1 MKKGIFVI
9 PLIVSAACV
18 GGVLAFSP
26 SASAAIDGENGPI
39 VYIDNQVPTET
50 ENGNN
55 EDRAV
60 IRQEDTVSQVITT
73 APDGSNEKVV
83 AEETDGN
90 ITAVGIS
97 PPTAGNE
104 YDIAYGVETKNNCK
118 TNEYTCAVVNKVT
131 TNSDSTESTDPA
143 TLATLDSL
151 VTGTKNNKSSSWVNN
166 LSYSPDG
173 QTVLATQYSTK
184 FFDVKSSVIAIDND
198 TGGQTTIVAKS
209 SDPYLNAGYAD
220 NGDIYFSQMKCSL
233 DDIVCRWNNRSNLTS
248 DIWVIKAGE
257 TTPAQLTTTSRIN
270 EYFIDVSPDSKS
282 VLVAQDS
289 PACTY
294 HLYVLGKRDGH
305 PPVFCDYYLVD
316 TTTGAAT
323 KIEDMPSYFVPAY
336 FSPDGTSL
344 IGTAWPTA
352 HKKTEAARGLIEN
365 EAEVYTAVFN
375 LSTKVLAKL
384 TDQLGVIQWA
394 PLAQADST
402 PEVPVV
408 TVTATPTTV
417 VSATLPNTGSSA
429 VAYMEL
435 VIALAFASTAT
446 VIASAKSYKK

>member
-1 MKKGIFVI
+1 MTHSSV
-9 PLIVSAACV
+9 VT
-18 GGVLAFSP
+18 
-26 SASAAIDGENGPI
+26 
-39 VYIDNQVPTET
+39 IDN
-50 ENGNN
+50 
-55 EDRAV
+55 
-60 IRQEDTVSQVITT
+60 
-73 APDGSNEKVV
+73 
-83 AEETDGN
+83 TDG
-90 ITAVGIS
+90 T
-97 PPTAGNE
+97 
-104 YDIAYGVETKNNCK
+104 
-118 TNEYTCAVVNKVT
+118 VT
-131 TNSDSTESTDPA
+131 P
-143 TLATLDSL
+143 L
-151 VTGTKNNKSSSWVNN
+151 V
-166 LSYSPDG
+166 D
-173 QTVLATQYSTK
+173 
-184 FFDVKSSVIAIDND
+184 
-198 TGGQTTIVAKS
+198 AKA
-209 SDPYLNAGYAD
+209 DPYLNAGYAD

-352 HKKTEAARGLIEN
+352 HKKTEVARGLIEN

-429 VAYMEL
+429 VAYMAL

>member
-39 VYIDNQVPTET
+39 VYIDNQVPTEN

-73 APDGSNEKVV
+73 APDGSNQQVV
-83 AEETDGN
+83 AEEKDS
-90 ITAVGIS
+90 ITAAGIS
-97 PPTAGNE
+97 APNSEGN
-104 YDIAYGVETKNNCK
+104 YDIAYGVEATSGCEMYEK
-118 TNEYTCAVVNKVT
+118 TCAVVNKVT
-131 TNSDSTESTDPA
+131 TAGDGSVVEGQD
-143 TLATLDSL
+143 TLARLDSL
-151 VTGTKNNKSSSWVNN
+151 VNGSKKYPSESWVTN

-173 QTVLATQYSTK
+173 QTVLATYSSDKRMSMTH
-184 FFDVKSSVIAIDND
+184 SSVVTIDNTD
-198 TGGQTTIVAKS
+198 GTVTPLVDAKA
-209 SDPYLNAGYAD
+209 DPYLNAGYAD

-352 HKKTEAARGLIEN
+352 HKKTEVARGLIEN

-429 VAYMEL
+429 VAYMAL

>member
-220 NGDIYFSQMKCSL
+220 NGTIYYSKTTGL
-233 DDIVCRWNNRSNLTS
+233 NT
-248 DIWVIKAGE
+248 DIWYIIPGE
-257 TTPAQLTTTSRIN
+257 TTSQQLTTTKNMS
-270 EYFIDVSPDSKS
+270 EYFLDVSPDNKS
-282 VLVAQDS
+282 VLVADVTS
-289 PACTY
+289 SLDCLSAYGMLANRESTSYNHCKFYLISTA
-294 HLYVLGKRDGH
+294 DGS
-305 PPVFCDYYLVD
+305 
-316 TTTGAAT
+316 AT
-323 KIEDMPSYFVPAY
+323 PLSELKDEMFIPAY
-336 FSPDGTSL
+336 FSPDNSSL
-344 IGTAWPTA
+344 IGTVYGQQELSKSFKKKNVTPLYTATFNLTTKLVAKVTDRVGVEQWTPLAIVTPTPETPTA
-352 HKKTEAARGLIEN
+352 
-365 EAEVYTAVFN
+365 VV
-375 LSTKVLAKL
+375 
-384 TDQLGVIQWA
+384 
-394 PLAQADST
+394 T
-402 PEVPVV
+402 PVPVV
-408 TVTATPTTV
+408 AIS
-417 VSATLPNTGSSA
+417 SAALPNTGSSV
-429 VAYMEL
+429 VAYMAL